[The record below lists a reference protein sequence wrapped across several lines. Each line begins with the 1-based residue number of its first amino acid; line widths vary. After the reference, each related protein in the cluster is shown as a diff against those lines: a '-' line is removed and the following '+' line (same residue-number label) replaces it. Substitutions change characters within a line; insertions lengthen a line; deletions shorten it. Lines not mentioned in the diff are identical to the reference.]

1 MADASLPRVRV
12 PHPHVR
18 CDARI
23 LAGSPHVEGSRVPV
37 RRLWVWHRGGAS
49 VETLLRR
56 YPNLGP
62 ARILDAL
69 SFAYDNQDL
78 IDADLAREQALFEKQ
93 GGPTVGAR
101 PLAQLTLPFDE
112 DAPDSAAARA
122 AARQPMLPGMSAV
135 IPPPAPPVSV
145 PTKPAAS
152 TTKSARKR

>member
-1 MADASLPRVRV
+1 M
-12 PHPHVR
+12 
-18 CDARI
+18 
-23 LAGSPHVEGSRVPV
+23 PV

-93 GGPTVGAR
+93 GGPSVGAR
-101 PLAQLTLPFDE
+101 PLAQLELPFDP
-112 DAPDSAAARA
+112 DAVDSTPPPK
-122 AARQPMLPGMSAV
+122 QPMLPGMSVSAPALLH
-135 IPPPAPPVSV
+135 PPSVSA

-152 TTKSARKR
+152 ATKPARKR